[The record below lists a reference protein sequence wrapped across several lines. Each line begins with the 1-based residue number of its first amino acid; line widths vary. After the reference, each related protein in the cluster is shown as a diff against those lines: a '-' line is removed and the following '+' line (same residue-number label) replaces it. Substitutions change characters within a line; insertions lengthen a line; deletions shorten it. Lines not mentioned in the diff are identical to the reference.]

1 MDLFN
6 HSSNS
11 HYGVPL
17 AEVLRPKNL
26 DDFISTAGPTLKKI
40 PIKTWIEKDFLPN
53 LILWGPP
60 GTGKTTFVRLLEK
73 ETQYTFLMKNAT
85 DLSTKEMKTIG
96 DEALEQKNLYRKK
109 TILFIDEIHRLN
121 KGQQDTLLP
130 HTESGHFT
138 LIGATTENPNYE
150 LNRALLSR
158 SRIVTFVKPTKDVLS
173 SLYIKACL
181 QLNTDPSQF
190 LSETVLQFLTDIS
203 DGDVRRFY
211 NFIETLF
218 YSNVT
223 IQSPLVEIEV
233 LLEKK
238 FIAYDKKGSS
248 HYDTISAFIKSVR
261 GSDSN
266 AALLYMIKML
276 QAGEDPIF
284 IARRMVILASED
296 IGNAEPRALTLAING
311 LQAIELVGLPEAEI
325 VLAQV
330 VTFLASCPK
339 SNRAYTALNAA
350 KAFFKTH
357 SDFDVPDYLR
367 SGAIPEVTKDY
378 KYPHD
383 YPKSWVLQDYLP
395 KNLNLDLKLTGEFY
409 QPTDHGQEKNMR
421 DFLNWLKAKG

>member
-1 MDLFN
+1 MDLF
-6 HSSNS
+6 SQSNNNQ
-11 HYGVPL
+11 YGVPL
-17 AEVLRPKNL
+17 AEILRPKSMF
-26 DDFISTAGPTLKKI
+26 DFISTAGPTLRRI
-40 PIKTWIEKDFLPN
+40 PIATWIQKDFLPN

-73 ETQYTFLMKNAT
+73 ETPYTFLMKNAT
-85 DLSTKEMKTIG
+85 DLGTKEMKSIG
-96 DEALEQKNLYRKK
+96 DEALQQKQLYRKK
-109 TILFIDEIHRLN
+109 TVLFIDEIHRLN

-158 SRIVTFVKPTKDVLS
+158 SRIVTFAKPAKDILT
-173 SLYIKACL
+173 SLYNKACA
-181 QLNTDPSQF
+181 QLKIDPQLF
-190 LSETVLQFLTDIS
+190 LSENIQSALANIC

-211 NFIETLF
+211 NFLETLF

-223 IQSPLVEIEV
+223 CQTPIEEIEL

-238 FIAYDKKGSS
+238 FISYDKKGSE
-248 HYDTISAFIKSVR
+248 HYDTISAFIKSIR

-266 AALLYMIKML
+266 AALLYMVKML
-276 QAGEDPIF
+276 TAGEDPVF
-284 IARRMVILASED
+284 IARRLVILASED

-311 LQAIELVGLPEAEI
+311 LQAVELVGLPEAEI

-330 VTFLASCPK
+330 VVFLSSCPK
-339 SNRAYTALNAA
+339 SNRSYLALKSARS
-350 KAFFKTH
+350 FFQSH
-357 SDFDVPDYLR
+357 SGFEVPDHLR
-367 SGAIPEVTKDY
+367 SGPIPDVIKNY

-383 YPKSWVLQDYLP
+383 FPKSWVDQAYLP
-395 KNLNLDLKLTGEFY
+395 TSLEIKNDFY

-421 DFLNWLKAKG
+421 DFLLWLKSANLR

>member
-1 MDLFN
+1 MDLFSQSPN
-6 HSSNS
+6 NQ
-11 HYGVPL
+11 YGVPL
-17 AEVLRPKNL
+17 AEVLRPKSL
-26 DDFISTAGPTLKKI
+26 DDFIKTAGATLGRF

-73 ETQYTFLMKNAT
+73 ETQYTFLMRNAT
-85 DLSTKEMKTIG
+85 DLGTKEMKSIG
-96 DEALEQKNLYRKK
+96 DEALERKQLYRKK
-109 TILFIDEIHRLN
+109 TVLFIDEIHRLN

-130 HTESGHFT
+130 HTEGGHFT

-158 SRIVTFVKPTKDVLS
+158 SRIVTFTKPPKEILV
-173 SLYIKACL
+173 SLYVKACL
-181 QLNTDPSQF
+181 QLKTDPEKFLSDTILQF
-190 LSETVLQFLTDIS
+190 LSEIC

-211 NFIETLF
+211 NLIETLF
-218 YSNVT
+218 YSNISIET
-223 IQSPLVEIEV
+223 PLSEIEV

-238 FIAYDKKGSS
+238 FISYDKKGSE

-276 QAGEDPIF
+276 EAGEDPVF

-311 LQAIELVGLPEAEI
+311 LQAVELVGLPEAEI

-330 VTFLASCPK
+330 VTFLSSCPK
-339 SNRAYTALNAA
+339 SNRAYVALKSARS
-350 KAFFKTH
+350 FFQSH
-357 SDFDVPDYLR
+357 SGFEVPNHLR
-367 SGAIPEVTKDY
+367 SGSIPDVTKDY
-378 KYPHD
+378 RYPHD
-383 YPKSWVLQDYLP
+383 FPKSWVPQDYLP
-395 KNLNLDLKLTGEFY
+395 KDLLIPNDFY

-421 DFLNWLKAKG
+421 EFLNWLKTTSARQ